1 MRSFQGTLKSWSM
14 ASPRTAGTA
23 VKRLRRELKQ
33 RVRAVV
39 LVPII
44 LRVKFAEEGMISDK
58 TQRRGFSSASTAAH
72 NENRVRLNSNFAARG
87 SQIISLLR
95 ITGTTGHCISQKR
108 GNHPVA
114 ATFRCRK
121 VMAIN
126 FGPESAKTH
135 LQVPGRPQSRRS
147 VCNDAAIIKKK
158 AYARISPE

>member
-95 ITGTTGHCISQKR
+95 GGVRTKLR
-108 GNHPVA
+108 
-114 ATFRCRK
+114 RK
-121 VMAIN
+121 VSI
-126 FGPESAKTH
+126 
-135 LQVPGRPQSRRS
+135 
-147 VCNDAAIIKKK
+147 
-158 AYARISPE
+158 